1 MNKTKFFIVS
11 IQRDYIVRFHAQA
24 EDLVLGFQ
32 NRYPG
37 YLFHVKKIEAHLFCF
52 SVVPPEEADEA
63 QTSAYTAEL
72 KSVYSRTLFL
82 PNTSIWKPLT
92 CNEQQLGDTGGRI
105 PHSRQYTR
113 SYGRENR

>member
-24 EDLVLGFQ
+24 EDLVLGFH
-32 NRYPG
+32 G

-72 KSVYSRTLFL
+72 KKCVFEDLI
-82 PNTSIWKPLT
+82 TSEHIHLESS
-92 CNEQQLGDTGGRI
+92 NL
-105 PHSRQYTR
+105 
-113 SYGRENR
+113 

>member
-1 MNKTKFFIVS
+1 MLR
-11 IQRDYIVRFHAQA
+11 QRTLFSV
-24 EDLVLGFQ
+24 FQ

-72 KSVYSRTLFL
+72 KKCVFEDL
-82 PNTSIWKPLT
+82 
-92 CNEQQLGDTGGRI
+92 I
-105 PHSRQYTR
+105 PSEHIHLEAS
-113 SYGRENR
+113 NL